1 MRLRRKNVLVG
12 ISAGIAAYKIP
23 VLIRLLKKEGAEVR
37 VITTSE
43 AQNFVTPL
51 TLSTLSG
58 NPVLS
63 EFYEKNGSWNNHV
76 ELALWSDIFLLAP
89 ATLNTLAKMA
99 HGICDNLLLATYF
112 SMKKGKIYFA
122 PAMDL
127 DMYKHDSTTKNIQM
141 LIKTGA
147 VELPAQNGKLASGLS
162 GFGRMMEPSEIIQK
176 IIDHQLDSLPLK
188 GQKCLV
194 SAGPTYEPIDPVR
207 YIGNY
212 SSGKMGVAIANAL
225 FNKGAS
231 VTLVHGPIDKNLVL
245 SGLELRPIQSAEEM
259 QFAMEAEFDKADIVI
274 MAAAVADYRPKNV
287 GQEKMKKSKTEISL
301 ELVKNPDIL
310 LNLGKR
316 KKSQILVGFA
326 LETQDEFENAKK
338 KMIGKNLDFI
348 VVNNPKN
355 EGAGFE
361 HNTNQVSIIFPNDK
375 IKEVPKSQKSEIAE
389 IIVDEIVALK

>member
-1 MRLRRKNVLVG
+1 
-12 ISAGIAAYKIP
+12 
-23 VLIRLLKKEGAEVR
+23 
-37 VITTSE
+37 
-43 AQNFVTPL
+43 
-51 TLSTLSG
+51 
-58 NPVLS
+58 
-63 EFYEKNGSWNNHV
+63 
-76 ELALWSDIFLLAP
+76 
-89 ATLNTLAKMA
+89 
-99 HGICDNLLLATYF
+99 
-112 SMKKGKIYFA
+112 
-122 PAMDL
+122 
-127 DMYKHDSTTKNIQM
+127 
-141 LIKTGA
+141 
-147 VELPAQNGKLASGLS
+147 
-162 GFGRMMEPSEIIQK
+162 
-176 IIDHQLDSLPLK
+176 
-188 GQKCLV
+188 
-194 SAGPTYEPIDPVR
+194 
-207 YIGNY
+207 
-212 SSGKMGVAIANAL
+212 
-225 FNKGAS
+225 
-231 VTLVHGPIDKNLVL
+231 VHGPIDKNLVL